1 MTAASTISKKI
12 CIIGDFGV
20 GKTSLIR
27 QFVDRQFSDEYLSTV
42 GVKISRKLV
51 DLLETSQDKPQQIQM
66 LIWDVEGSNKFKA
79 IAPSYFQGAKG
90 AVIVGDVTQE
100 ETLEHVTEHIKNFLA
115 VNPKSYIAIALNK
128 SDLIESEYLANI
140 RQIYQHKFEDRTNVL
155 STYLT
160 SAKTGENVDN
170 IFLAL
175 AHSLI

>member
-140 RQIYQHKFEDRTNVL
+140 RQIYQHKFEDKTNVL
-155 STYLT
+155 SAYLT

>member
-1 MTAASTISKKI
+1 MTTASTISKKI

-27 QFVDRQFSDEYLSTV
+27 RFVDHQFSDKYLSSI

-51 DLLETSQDKPQQIQM
+51 DLPEALLNKPQQMQM

-79 IAPSYFQGAKG
+79 IAPSYFQGAAG

-100 ETLEHVTEHIKNFLA
+100 ETLDHVTEHIKIFLDM
-115 VNPKSYIAIALNK
+115 NQKSYVAVALNK
-128 SDLIESEYLANI
+128 SDLIEAEYLASI
-140 RQIYQHKFEDRTNVL
+140 RQIYQHKFDGKTKVL
-155 STYLT
+155 STYFT
-160 SAKTGENVDN
+160 SAKTGENVDE
-170 IFLAL
+170 IFSAL